1 MWLRR
6 FDVRSERELCVC
18 VSLVSGRE
26 YDLAFP
32 GGSRAAKAFSRTED
46 ARLQERKANTL
57 VAWKTNRRCVG
68 KVVGIRDRFDAN

>member
-1 MWLRR
+1 MWLPS
-6 FDVRSERELCVC
+6 VSTSGLRESCVC

-26 YDLAFP
+26 YGLAFP

-46 ARLQERKANTL
+46 ARLQKRKANTL

-68 KVVGIRDRFDAN
+68 KVVGIGDRFDAN